1 MVSCAGEL
9 FRRGA
14 RDETIRGL
22 NASDFNERKIGRVG
36 ATAPLP
42 YLAPLAGR
50 GRIGAI
56 ARIRVRRTNRT
67 RCISAFAKA
76 APHPNPLPAQGG
88 AREELI
94 ACFGKSVL
102 SPRGRKPMACAR

>member
-22 NASDFNERKIGRVG
+22 NASDFNERKIGRFA

-56 ARIRVRRTNRT
+56 ARIRVRGRNRI
-67 RCISAFAKA
+67 RCISAFAKPP
-76 APHPNPLPAQGG
+76 PHRSPLPAKGG
-88 AREELI
+88 
-94 ACFGKSVL
+94 
-102 SPRGRKPMACAR
+102 PRGKLTACLGK